1 VLVIIV
7 CGVLIALIALC
18 FAEVGSRFDR
28 TGGPQLY
35 AFTTLGPVAGFSVG
49 WMFWISRIASCSA
62 ITNLLVDYGSVLW
75 APLRAPLERALT
87 ITTVVVAYAWINVR
101 GIRQTTAV
109 STTFTVA
116 KLIPLVGFAA
126 VGLLAAAPTA
136 PLPQV
141 LPPSTDLASAMLL
154 ATFAFYGFDATTV
167 MAGEVRDARRSIPF
181 AILVT
186 VGTVVVLYVAI
197 QLVCVATLPTL
208 EQSERPLAEAA
219 AALVGPWG
227 AVAISVGAVIS
238 CLGVYG
244 AVMTPGTRLLYAMGE
259 HGQLPPALGRLHANY
274 RTPYGSILL
283 TSLAILVLALSG
295 SFIYLAK
302 LSLIA
307 RVSVFAITC
316 ITLPL
321 MRRRPELPEA
331 AFRLPAGHVI
341 GYGSAGLCV
350 LFLAASSMRELLDVA
365 IAVAVGLIIF
375 ALTRCARR
383 DQPLPNQ

>member
-1 VLVIIV
+1 
-7 CGVLIALIALC
+7 
-18 FAEVGSRFDR
+18 
-28 TGGPQLY
+28 
-35 AFTTLGPVAGFSVG
+35 
-49 WMFWISRIASCSA
+49 
-62 ITNLLVDYGSVLW
+62 
-75 APLRAPLERALT
+75 
-87 ITTVVVAYAWINVR
+87 
-101 GIRQTTAV
+101 
-109 STTFTVA
+109 
-116 KLIPLVGFAA
+116 
-126 VGLLAAAPTA
+126 
-136 PLPQV
+136 
-141 LPPSTDLASAMLL
+141 
-154 ATFAFYGFDATTV
+154 
-167 MAGEVRDARRSIPF
+167 
-181 AILVT
+181 
-186 VGTVVVLYVAI
+186 
-197 QLVCVATLPTL
+197 
-208 EQSERPLAEAA
+208 
-219 AALVGPWG
+219 
-227 AVAISVGAVIS
+227 
-238 CLGVYG
+238 
-244 AVMTPGTRLLYAMGE
+244 MGE

-365 IAVAVGLIIF
+365 IAVALGLIIF